1 MINYTDFKEIKEKL
15 GEKADYKE
23 FVNVQKYLDENPNL
37 LLTNLYYNEENWDQ
51 FEKWK
56 FDNEIKNKKVFAV
69 VYKDNQMQ
77 IDYLKIEPYK
87 FGRYTNGLSVYNK
100 DQLFLTLED
109 AKKSLL
115 NYRKGYIYTDRTKDY
130 INSIEKDKKE
140 LIKEYYGK
148 SNLECVWFNKV
159 KELNENKAIEKIYE
173 VYTEE
178 FLGAWYLIK
187 DIEQNRYIVKHKT
200 NDVNTKFGMNDY
212 LLEND
217 YERIESKELDITQYD
232 LNTKQKYGQMIFN
245 YLIEFKNKVE
255 KDYFKLGL
263 NTIDIIEKF
272 LEDYN
277 TTIYERTKEYISPL
291 SKLKEDLELQECFIR
306 HVKFDIKCNIRD
318 ELNSLNFTKNNA
330 YINEENM
337 EEFICEFTQKA
348 IYGEKESPINAIEKI
363 QDSET
368 TEDEEEEL

>member
-1 MINYTDFKEIKEKL
+1 MINYTDFKKIKEKL

-109 AKKSLL
+109 AKKSLW

-173 VYTEE
+173 VYT
-178 FLGAWYLIK
+178 
-187 DIEQNRYIVKHKT
+187 
-200 NDVNTKFGMNDY
+200 
-212 LLEND
+212 
-217 YERIESKELDITQYD
+217 
-232 LNTKQKYGQMIFN
+232 
-245 YLIEFKNKVE
+245 
-255 KDYFKLGL
+255 
-263 NTIDIIEKF
+263 
-272 LEDYN
+272 
-277 TTIYERTKEYISPL
+277 
-291 SKLKEDLELQECFIR
+291 
-306 HVKFDIKCNIRD
+306 
-318 ELNSLNFTKNNA
+318 
-330 YINEENM
+330 
-337 EEFICEFTQKA
+337 
-348 IYGEKESPINAIEKI
+348 
-363 QDSET
+363 
-368 TEDEEEEL
+368 